1 MNIKLDVRK
10 LLGFRLDAAR
20 LAPSDGVA
28 DVSVSIDDAQ
38 QRRLRVGIKRGV
50 KQGFKVGRKTSPL
63 LGLKRGDKRGM
74 CA

>member
-1 MNIKLDVRK
+1 MNTKLDVRQ

-20 LAPSDGVA
+20 VAPSVESA
-28 DVSVSIDDAQ
+28 DASATGGDAL
-38 QRRLRVGIKRGV
+38 QRLARVGIKQGV
-50 KQGFKVGRKTSPL
+50 KQGTKTSPL